1 MSQASQ
7 PKPRKKSKF
16 QDRTTREEKARA
28 NRLRDEAKAGMAKW
42 LTQEPR
48 VPEELTPLPDTPPS
62 SPLPSPVII
71 DLSVDS
77 PDPVTRPV
85 PNMNSSDFLSSNVPE
100 RKKQRKSSGSSSESD
115 TESDD
120 AEIATWLKQL
130 TDMDMRARLQTSY
143 STAELES
150 LHARRHE
157 LETKIVRRRAV
168 LFKKKPNQPVMT
180 KPDAFPDEEATSD
193 VFSNQLDDLVLNER
207 DTPTVG
213 LADLSSSDTSMGSS
227 EPYLSTEEKI
237 DDGISDVLDV
247 AALRTPWLKLSG
259 QEIKAGVAGEQV
271 IERRRRRIQKKRKG
285 PAKRRIDKLARPN
298 FSLQKLSQNR
308 YILHAVHVTKG
319 VVAQV
324 RSLLLKIPGM
334 SLTVSGRMIAKKN
347 ALREIVRELIQKSRV
362 EVVL

>member
-16 QDRTTREEKARA
+16 QDRTTREGKARA

-42 LTQEPR
+42 FTQEPR

-62 SPLPSPVII
+62 SPLPSPSPVI

-77 PDPVTRPV
+77 PDPRPV
-85 PNMNSSDFLSSNVPE
+85 PNMNSSDFLSTNVPE
-100 RKKQRKSSGSSSESD
+100 RKKQRKSSGSSSD

-259 QEIKAGVAGEQV
+259 QEIEAGVAGEQV

>member
-62 SPLPSPVII
+62 SPLPSPVI

-85 PNMNSSDFLSSNVPE
+85 PTMNSSDFLSSNVPE
-100 RKKQRKSSGSSSESD
+100 RKKQRKLSGSSSESD

-213 LADLSSSDTSMGSS
+213 LADLSSDTESS